1 MNPACPLNRKLDKF
15 QSLCGRFE
23 GEENP
28 LIIEP

>member
-1 MNPACPLNRKLDKF
+1 MNPACPLNRKLDEF
-15 QSLCGRFE
+15 QSQCGHFE